1 MAIIEYTPWTE
12 DKEEAKK
19 QLAEYVQ
26 THPKAGFMFDSNTPR
41 PDTTYLL
48 NGDEPVAEIFTV
60 FIKEAAEDNENI
72 GEEFSYRD
80 VLNNTLKHNPEF
92 SKLKTEDIDETVSI
106 IEKIKDYTDNH
117 KKLVRI
123 GSVIIIFFAVF
134 GLNSMLMNKIFGN
147 SNDAG
152 IIKSEHRFYAS
163 QGYMVG
169 KFIAKNI
176 PNAKVLLIENE
187 NFKKSKYEQ
196 ALITALKEGMGNNN
210 VNVVALKILNSDS
223 EMAPSAATSKDFN
236 AVIGSNSSTNVI
248 VSTIGLPRDNGK
260 MKLWKMPKAKRPE
273 LILINS
279 SINDLIK
286 LSPAVKKGMV
296 SAVVIINPK
305 AKLVTEDSP
314 SKLEDA
320 FKKRYILVDK
330 NNLAENEKS

>member
-1 MAIIEYTPWTE
+1 MAVIEYTPWA

-26 THPKAGFMFDSNTPR
+26 KHPEAKFMFDSNTPR

-80 VLNNTLKHNPEF
+80 VLNDTLKHNPEF
-92 SKLKTEDIDETVSI
+92 SKLKAGNIDETVSI
-106 IEKIKDYTDNH
+106 IEKIKDYTDKH

-134 GLNSMLMNKIFGN
+134 SLNSILMNKIFRN
-147 SNDAG
+147 SNNTG

-187 NFKKSKYEQ
+187 DFKKSKYEQ

-210 VNVVALKILNSDS
+210 VDVVALKILNSDS
-223 EMAPSAATSKDFN
+223 EMSPSPATSRDFD
-236 AVIGSNSSTNVI
+236 AIIGANSSINVI
-248 VSTIGLPRDNGK
+248 VSAIGLPSDNDK

-273 LILINS
+273 LIIINS
-279 SINDLIK
+279 SVNGLTK
-286 LSPAVKKGMV
+286 LAPAVKKGIV

-305 AKLVTEDSP
+305 AKLVAGTSP

-330 NNLAENEKS
+330 NNLAENEK

>member
-1 MAIIEYTPWTE
+1 MAVIEYTPWA

-26 THPKAGFMFDSNTPR
+26 KHPEAKFMFDSNTPR

-48 NGDEPVAEIFTV
+48 NGDESVAEIFTV

-72 GEEFSYRD
+72 GEGFSYRD

-92 SKLKTEDIDETVSI
+92 SKLKEGNIDETASI
-106 IEKIKDYTDNH
+106 IEKIKDYTDKH

-123 GSVIIIFFAVF
+123 ASVIIIFCVVF
-134 GLNSMLMNKIFGN
+134 GFGSMLMNKIFGN
-147 SNDAG
+147 SNNTG
-152 IIKSEHRFYAS
+152 IIIKSEHRFYAS

-187 NFKKSKYEQ
+187 DFKKSKYEQ

-223 EMAPSAATSKDFN
+223 EMSPATSRDFDAIIN
-236 AVIGSNSSTNVI
+236 ANSSTNVI
-248 VSTIGLPRDNGK
+248 VSVIGLPGDSDK
-260 MKLWKMPKAKRPE
+260 MKLWKMQEPKRPK
-273 LILINS
+273 LIIINS
-279 SINDLIK
+279 SINNLIK
-286 LSPAVKKGMV
+286 LGSAIKKGMV

-305 AKLVTEDSP
+305 AKLIAEASP

-330 NNLAENEKS
+330 NNLAENEKLLP